1 MKVHVLFNDAGEVG
15 AIFHPKTQKGGFES
29 RACVGFRPREG
40 QHTAILDVPHELE
53 GLKPR
58 ALHEAVQVETR
69 GGSYRLKVKA

>member
-29 RACVGFRPREG
+29 RAGFRPGEG
-40 QHTAILDVPHELE
+40 QHTAILDVPRELE
-53 GLKPR
+53 ALKPR

-69 GGSYRLKVKA
+69 GGSYRLKVK